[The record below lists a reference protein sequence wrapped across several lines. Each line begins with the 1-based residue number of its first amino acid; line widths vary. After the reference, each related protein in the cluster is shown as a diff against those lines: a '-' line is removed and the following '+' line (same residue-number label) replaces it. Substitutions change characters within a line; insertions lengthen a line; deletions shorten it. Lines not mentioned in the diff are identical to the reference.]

1 MRNPI
6 NLLSSL
12 KTHSS
17 DRSYTFERLYR
28 NLYNRELFALAYQNI
43 YASQGNM
50 TKGTDG
56 KTIDAMSLNRIDG
69 IIASLKDESYQ
80 PQPSRRT
87 YIPKKNGKMR
97 PLGIPSFNDKLVQE
111 CVRLLLEAIY
121 ESSFAKTSHGFRP
134 NHSCHTAL
142 NQVQV
147 CFTGVKWFVEGDI
160 KGFFDNIDHEVM
172 VGILAERIKDERFL
186 RLIRK
191 FLKAGYLEE
200 WQYHNTYSGTPQGG
214 IISPILANIYLD
226 KLDRYM
232 EELKMRFDKGVE
244 RAVYPETYELEKKR
258 GVLAKKLRNAATEE
272 ERQTL
277 LKKIREIDRRKLTMP
292 YSDPFDTSFKRLQ
305 YVRYAD
311 DFLIGVIGSKE
322 DAATIKKEVK
332 AFAANTLHL
341 ELSDEKTL
349 ITHSERKARF
359 LGYDIYIR
367 RSTATKRDTMGRLC
381 RHLNG
386 TVCLELPTEIMRK
399 KLLDYGAMTIERT
412 VHGKDNWK
420 AKARYYLKDN
430 DDLEILD
437 QYNSEI
443 RGFRN
448 YYRIA
453 NNASHA
459 SSFGY
464 IMRYSMFKTFATKY
478 RTSMR
483 EMIARLRIGKEFG
496 VRFTDKKGKQKTR
509 LFYNEG
515 FARKPVQK
523 TAAVDVIPNTVK
535 YSSTTSLMDRL
546 SARQCELCGRT
557 GVDIEIHHV
566 RKLKDLQGKNYW
578 ERFMIARNRKTLA
591 LCIDCHKKLHNGKLN

>member
-1 MRNPI
+1 M
-6 NLLSSL
+6 
-12 KTHSS
+12 
-17 DRSYTFERLYR
+17 
-28 NLYNRELFALAYQNI
+28 LAYQNI

-50 TKGTDG
+50 TQGTDG
-56 KTIDAMSLNRIDG
+56 KTIDAMSLSRIDG
-69 IIASLKDESYQ
+69 IIAGLKDESYQ

-97 PLGIPSFNDKLVQE
+97 PLGIPSFDDKLVQE

-121 ESSFAKTSHGFRP
+121 EGGFAKTSHGFRP

-142 NQVQV
+142 NQIQV
-147 CFTGVKWFVEGDI
+147 CFSGVKWFVEGDI

-172 VGILAERIKDERFL
+172 IGILAERIKDDRFL

-191 FLKAGYLEE
+191 FLKAGYLED
-200 WQYHNTYSGTPQGG
+200 WKYHNTYSGTPQGG

-232 EELKMRFDKGVE
+232 EELKTQFDKGAK

-258 GVLAKKLRNAATEE
+258 GVLAKKLRNAITED
-272 ERQTL
+272 ERQML
-277 LKKIREIDRRKLTMP
+277 LEKIREIDRRKLTMP
-292 YSDPFDTSFKRLQ
+292 YSDPFDASYKRLQ

-311 DFLIGVIGSKE
+311 DFLVGVIGSKE
-322 DAATIKKEVK
+322 DAVAIKEQIK
-332 AFAANTLHL
+332 AFVADILHL

-349 ITHSERKARF
+349 ITHSKKKARF
-359 LGYDIYIR
+359 LGYDIYVR
-367 RSTATKRDTMGRLC
+367 HSTATKRDKIGRLC

-386 TVCLELPTEIMRK
+386 TVCLEMPTEIMQK

-412 VHGKDNWK
+412 VYGKSNWK
-420 AKARYYLKDN
+420 AKSRYHLKDN

-437 QYNSEI
+437 QYNSEV

-453 NNASHA
+453 NNASLA

-464 IMRYSMFKTFATKY
+464 IMQYSMFKTFATKY

-483 EMIARLRIGKEFG
+483 KMIAKLRMGKDFG
-496 VRFTDKKGKQKTR
+496 VRFTDKKGKQKIR

-515 FARKPVQK
+515 FARKSMQK
-523 TAAVDVIPNTVK
+523 TAAVDAIPNTAK
-535 YSSTTSLMDRL
+535 YSSRTSLMDRL
-546 SARQCELCGRT
+546 SAGQCELCGKT
-557 GVDIEIHHV
+557 DGDIEIHHI
-566 RKLKDLQGKNYW
+566 RKLKDLKGKSYW
-578 ERFMIARNRKTLA
+578 ERYMIARNRKTMA
-591 LCIDCHKKLHNGKLN
+591 LCLDCHRTLHNGKLN

>member
-6 NLLSSL
+6 NVLSSL
-12 KTHSS
+12 QKHSS
-17 DRSYTFERLYR
+17 DRSYSYERLYR
-28 NLYNRELFALAYQNI
+28 NLYNRELFLLAYQNI
-43 YASQGNM
+43 YAGQGNM

-56 KTIDAMSLNRIDG
+56 KTIDAMSLDRIEG

-97 PLGIPSFNDKLVQE
+97 PLGIPSFDDKLVQE
-111 CVRLLLEAIY
+111 CVRLLLEAVY
-121 ESSFAKTSHGFRP
+121 EGSFTRTSHGFRP

-142 NQVQV
+142 SQVQV
-147 CFTGVKWFVEGDI
+147 CFSGVKWFVEGDI

-172 VGILAERIKDERFL
+172 VGILAERVKDERFL

-191 FLKAGYLEE
+191 FLKAGYLED
-200 WQYHNTYSGTPQGG
+200 WKYHNTYSGTPQGG

-232 EELKMRFDKGVE
+232 EELKKRFDKGDS
-244 RAVYPETYELEKKR
+244 RAIFPESYELEKKR
-258 GVLAKKLRNAATEE
+258 GVLAKKLRNASSDEE
-272 ERQTL
+272 KGELTA
-277 LKKIREIDRRKLTMP
+277 KIREIDRKKLTMP
-292 YSDPFDTSFKRLQ
+292 YSDPFDANFKRLQ

-322 DAATIKKEVK
+322 EAIAIKEQVK
-332 AFAANTLHL
+332 VFVADILHL

-349 ITHSERKARF
+349 ITHSSKSARF
-359 LGYDIYIR
+359 LGYDISVR
-367 RSTATKRDTMGRLC
+367 RSIATKRDKIGRLC

-386 TVCLELPTEIMRK
+386 TVCLEMPTEIMRK
-399 KLLDYGAMTIERT
+399 KLLDYGAMTIEKT
-412 VHGKDNWK
+412 VYGKDNWK

-453 NNASHA
+453 SNASHA
-459 SSFGY
+459 SSFEY
-464 IMRYSMFKTFATKY
+464 IMQYSMFKTFATKY

-483 EMIARLRIGKEFG
+483 KMISRLRIGKDFG
-496 VRFTDKKGKQKTR
+496 IHFTDKKGKQKTR

-515 FARKPVQK
+515 FARKPMQK
-523 TAAVDVIPNTVK
+523 TAAVDVIPNTVR
-535 YSSTTSLMDRL
+535 YSSRTSLMDRL
-546 SARQCELCGRT
+546 SAGQCELCGRSDM
-557 GVDIEIHHV
+557 DIEMHHV
-566 RKLKDLQGKNYW
+566 RKLKDLKGKSYW